1 MNNQIMVNMPV
12 GLATAYDR
20 NYKIP
25 SHIEKINKALIDVAL
40 GKTKKLII
48 NMPPRHGK
56 SELISKYFVAWYL
69 LNFTNKRVILTSYE
83 ADFAASWGRK
93 VKDVINTFG
102 KQYKT
107 RIRHDSNA
115 SNRFELLQGGQLNTA
130 GAGGAITGKGADI
143 LIIDDPIKNIEE
155 ANSKVLRQKVWEWF
169 TTTAFTRLEP
179 DGAVIIIMTR
189 WHYDDLVGRI
199 LNNPEERK
207 QWTWLSL
214 PAINENNE
222 ALWAERFSI
231 DKLNEIK
238 NTLGSM
244 HFSALYQQK
253 PVATEN
259 QIYKYEWWKY
269 YSAPPTF
276 KMIVQSWDTAFKTS
290 EQNDFSVCQTWG
302 VADNGYYLL
311 DLVRR
316 KIEFPELLRCAKS
329 LAEKYNPNIILIED
343 KASGQ
348 SLIQSI
354 RKETRLPIK
363 AVQVNKDKITRAH
376 LAIPFIEAG
385 KVFLPQSAEW
395 LSDFLTETEE
405 FPMSAHDDIVD
416 AMNQAIEYMRIIGQS
431 VQFGS
436 SQKSQNK
443 NKIFTKG
450 MLI

>member
-107 RIRHDSNA
+107 RIRRDSNA

-348 SLIQSI
+348 PLIQSI

-416 AMNQAIEYMRIIGQS
+416 AMNQAIEYMRIIG
-431 VQFGS
+431 
-436 SQKSQNK
+436 
-443 NKIFTKG
+443 
-450 MLI
+450 

>member
-107 RIRHDSNA
+107 RIRRDSNA

-259 QIYKYEWWKY
+259 QIYKYEWW
-269 YSAPPTF
+269 
-276 KMIVQSWDTAFKTS
+276 
-290 EQNDFSVCQTWG
+290 
-302 VADNGYYLL
+302 
-311 DLVRR
+311 
-316 KIEFPELLRCAKS
+316 
-329 LAEKYNPNIILIED
+329 
-343 KASGQ
+343 
-348 SLIQSI
+348 
-354 RKETRLPIK
+354 
-363 AVQVNKDKITRAH
+363 
-376 LAIPFIEAG
+376 
-385 KVFLPQSAEW
+385 
-395 LSDFLTETEE
+395 
-405 FPMSAHDDIVD
+405 
-416 AMNQAIEYMRIIGQS
+416 
-431 VQFGS
+431 
-436 SQKSQNK
+436 
-443 NKIFTKG
+443 
-450 MLI
+450 